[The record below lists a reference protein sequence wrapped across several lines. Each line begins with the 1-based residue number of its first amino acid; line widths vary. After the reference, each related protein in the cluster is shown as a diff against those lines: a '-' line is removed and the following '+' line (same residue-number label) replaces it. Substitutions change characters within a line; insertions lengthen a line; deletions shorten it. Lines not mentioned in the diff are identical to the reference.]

1 MSKTDKELAVEVA
14 KAFIAANPQ
23 EIVVASNN
31 VAHSTNPITLSG
43 VNKIIESVHT
53 TLQGLSEDK

>member
-23 EIVVASNN
+23 EIVVAPNN
-31 VAHSTNPITLSG
+31 VARSTKPITLSG
-43 VNKIIESVHT
+43 VNNIIESVHA
-53 TLQGLSEDK
+53 TLQGLPEDK